1 MQKYNVHS
9 EIKEKKTTLSIAIY
23 LCSLFN
29 KYITVD
35 YVNTEMF
42 LLQY

>member
-9 EIKEKKTTLSIAIY
+9 EIKKKTTTLSIAIY
-23 LCSLFN
+23 LYSLFN
-29 KYITVD
+29 KYNIVD